1 MMQNVGISVAIN
13 KVQKCFWGVHGMYN
27 ATLKQKV
34 LVPLIF
40 PIVDALRCVAL
51 SVRVLSLRA
60 YGQLMLVCEAPLS
73 SLMLW
78 ACSNSR

>member
-1 MMQNVGISVAIN
+1 MVQNVGISVVIN

-51 SVRVLSLRA
+51 
-60 YGQLMLVCEAPLS
+60 
-73 SLMLW
+73 
-78 ACSNSR
+78 